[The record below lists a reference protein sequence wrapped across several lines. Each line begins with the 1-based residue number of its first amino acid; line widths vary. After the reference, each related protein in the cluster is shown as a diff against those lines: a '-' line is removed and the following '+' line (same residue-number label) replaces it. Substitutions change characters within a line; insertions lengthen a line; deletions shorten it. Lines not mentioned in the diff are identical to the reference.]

1 MFESKNYFD
10 KWEKDICFLLKNYP
24 CPYIVEIYDIFED
37 NDYIYIM
44 QEFAN
49 KGNLEQYIE
58 MNKENDKI
66 SKDEKYQIIRDIA
79 RAIEFLHSLGIV
91 HRDLK
96 CENMFIEI

>member
-1 MFESKNYFD
+1 
-10 KWEKDICFLLKNYP
+10 
-24 CPYIVEIYDIFED
+24 
-37 NDYIYIM
+37 
-44 QEFAN
+44 
-49 KGNLEQYIE
+49 

-96 CENMFIEI
+96 CENILLSKKLNKYNFHQIKIFDFGLSEIVTIKGN